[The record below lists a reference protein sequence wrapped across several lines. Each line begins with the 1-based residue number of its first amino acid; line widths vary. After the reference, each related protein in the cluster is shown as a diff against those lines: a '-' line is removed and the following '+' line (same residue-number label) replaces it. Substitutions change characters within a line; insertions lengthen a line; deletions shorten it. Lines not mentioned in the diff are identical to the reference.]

1 MYKQLKFIISRF
13 KGFLSRKFHKYDGK
27 IPYLVT
33 VLITAIVVVFGI
45 KFFVKLT
52 KNLHTDILSDFDTNV
67 SDYITS
73 FRTDFLTSYFKI
85 VTDIGDTFGYLAALL
100 ICAILF
106 NLFFKNWKY
115 VLQLLS
121 VLTLALSSNLILKQL
136 INRQRPTL
144 EHLVTVKTLSYPSGH
159 AMTAMAFYGFLI
171 YLIVTF
177 KISKVLKFG
186 LITVF
191 SILILSIGIS
201 RIYLGVHFP
210 SDIVG
215 GFVAGFIWVVFC
227 ILILNLF
234 KIFRE
239 DPNTINLY

>member
-1 MYKQLKFIISRF
+1 MYKQLKFLISRF
-13 KGFLSRKFHKYDGK
+13 KEFLSQKFQKYDGK

-33 VLITAIVVVFGI
+33 VIITLIIVIYGI

-52 KNLHTDILSDFDTNV
+52 KNLHTDVLSEFDTSV

-73 FRTDFLTSYFKI
+73 FRSDVLTTYFKF
-85 VTDIGDTFGYLAALL
+85 VTDVGDTFGYLAVLS

-106 NLFFKNWKY
+106 YLFFKNWKY

-171 YLIVTF
+171 YLIFTF
-177 KISKVLKFG
+177 KINKFLKFS
-186 LITVF
+186 LISVF
-191 SILILSIGIS
+191 IILILSIGIS

>member
-1 MYKQLKFIISRF
+1 MYKQLKFFIAEF
-13 KGFLSRKFHKYDGK
+13 KRFLSQKFNKYDGK
-27 IPYLVT
+27 IPYIIT
-33 VLITAIVVVFGI
+33 VLLTAIIVVFGI

-52 KNLHTDILSDFDTNV
+52 KNLQSEILSDFDSNV

-73 FRTDFLTSYFKI
+73 FRSDNLTSYFKF
-85 VTDIGDTFGYLAALL
+85 VTDVGDTLGYLAVLL
-100 ICAILF
+100 ISAILF
-106 NLFFKNWKY
+106 NTFFKNWKY
-115 VLQLLS
+115 VLQLLI
-121 VLTLALSSNLILKQL
+121 VLSLALSSNLILKQL

-159 AMTAMAFYGFLI
+159 AMTAMAFYGFFI
-171 YLIVTF
+171 YLILKF
-177 KISKVLKFG
+177 KINKAFKFA
-186 LITVF
+186 IISVFTV
-191 SILILSIGIS
+191 LILSIGIS

-210 SDIVG
+210 SDIIG

-234 KIFRE
+234 KIFKE